1 MRSAFGTGRKLT
13 FPLLTS
19 VCVEFPFRLSVSP
32 TYRSTL
38 DLFIHYEEQQDERE
52 DKEAES
58 LYEVIEQAPLFWQ
71 KADIAE
77 EQILTT

>member
-13 FPLLTS
+13 FLLLTS
-19 VCVEFPFRLSVSP
+19 VCIKFPSRLSVSP

-38 DLFIHYEEQQDERE
+38 DLFLLYEEQQEERE

-58 LYEVIEQAPLFWQ
+58 LYDVIEQAPLFWQ
-71 KADIAE
+71 KADTAE
-77 EQILTT
+77 EQVLTT